1 MKFNPTCDERLP
13 GRCNSVGP
21 ASRLSLTFYLAAGGI
36 LEWFNK
42 SDSVDEKS
50 VGRFRE
56 VLDCGSP
63 LPLFYRS
70 PGAPKRQRAAAV
82 QDAGARFGGRSL
94 FGGAGLFENALKN
107 GDRRDACPTRK
118 ASA

>member
-36 LEWFNK
+36 QERFNK
-42 SDSVDEKS
+42 SESLDGKS
-50 VGRFRE
+50 VRSFRE

-70 PGAPKRQRAAAV
+70 TGAPKRQRAAAV
-82 QDAGARFGGRSL
+82 QDAGARFDGRSL
-94 FGGAGLFENALKN
+94 FGGYGIFENALKD
-107 GDRRDACPTRK
+107 GDRRDAGPTRK

>member
-63 LPLFYRS
+63 LPLFYPCPRRWR
-70 PGAPKRQRAAAV
+70 AIRRPKSFRWRRA
-82 QDAGARFGGRSL
+82 F
-94 FGGAGLFENALKN
+94 
-107 GDRRDACPTRK
+107 
-118 ASA
+118 